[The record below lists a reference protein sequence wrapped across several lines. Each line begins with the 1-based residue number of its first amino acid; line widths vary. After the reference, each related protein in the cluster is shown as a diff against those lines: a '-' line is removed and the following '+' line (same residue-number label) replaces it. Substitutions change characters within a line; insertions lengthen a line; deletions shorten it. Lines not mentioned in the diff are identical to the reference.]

1 MPAPLGINNNSKTWP
16 LEHVER
22 LRKYFADGLSHQ
34 QIADQINLDFPG
46 ASYSRN
52 ASIGKANRLGL
63 NQDIRPPDWSPRHVQ
78 ASHEALS
85 AGQRARYDRERAE
98 GRHPP
103 RSLSAA
109 APARPIPQFH
119 RDNLSGLRCAEV
131 DPLNVTLLE
140 LEEHQCRWP
149 MTGWPAPGPTLFCG
163 QIRCQEHESYCF
175 AHWQLSIGAGT
186 ASERA
191 AHRNEK
197 VA

>member
-1 MPAPLGINNNSKTWP
+1 MSAPLANTNATRAWAAEHDAMLRACLADRATFDQAGAEINRRFGT
-16 LEHVER
+16 
-22 LRKYFADGLSHQ
+22 
-34 QIADQINLDFPG
+34 
-46 ASYSRN
+46 SYTRC
-52 ASIGKANRLGL
+52 AVAGRAMRLGL
-63 NQDIRPPDWSPRHVQ
+63 KSRNPAMRPRGAPPSLAELARH
-78 ASHEALS
+78 A
-85 AGQRARYDRERAE
+85 ARRKPKPE
-98 GRHPP
+98 P